1 MDAFFSAPTS
11 AQTASINWNLLSAYM
26 KGTNWWR
33 AGLFTAFQPWSGNF
47 GALSMVWAT
56 AHTTQFA
63 TPGAYSYLANGTG
76 AGTGS
81 GLLGE
86 SREFC
91 CPPRGLV

>member
-1 MDAFFSAPTS
+1 
-11 AQTASINWNLLSAYM
+11 M

-33 AGLFTAFQPWSGNF
+33 AGLFTAFQPWSGSF

-81 GLLGE
+81 GLLGA
-86 SREFC
+86 RRRGC
-91 CPPRGLV
+91 AALAAPLTPLRYPPPAAQPPAART